1 MRILQVIPALGASY
15 GGPSIAM
22 RAIVKSLIQ
31 QGVDV
36 DVVTT
41 NANGKKILDKP
52 LNFRIEEEK
61 AGYYFFQRRLSEWKF
76 SWGLTT
82 WLNQHISEYDLV
94 HSHAIFCYPSLPAGL
109 LARKNKIPY
118 IIRPA
123 GILDPWCLKQ
133 KAFKKNIYYRLLE
146 KKNIMS
152 ASAIHVTSEIEKK
165 SLALLNIEKN
175 VFLIPHAVHD
185 SKPVQRFFSEEMKIL
200 FLGRL
205 HPKKGIELL
214 LKSVFNLFKDNKKI
228 SLTIAGEGEEDYFS
242 KLAKLANELGI
253 QSIVHFVGFVQGE
266 EKNKLIQAHHVFVLP
281 SFQENFAVAAAE
293 SLASGMPVILT
304 DHVGLS
310 RNVKIYDAGCVIEV
324 NNVKQLTEAIVML
337 NCQTVWENCSK
348 NALKLA
354 REQLTI
360 DVLGKNLLNMYQ
372 QVLGEHGKNDFG
384 DYSYV

>member
-1 MRILQVIPALGASY
+1 MRILHVIPALGESY

-41 NANGKKILDKP
+41 NANGKKNLDKP

-61 AGYYFFQRRLSEWKF
+61 VGYYFFRRRLSEWKF

-82 WLNQHISEYDLV
+82 WLNQHIAEYDLV
-94 HSHAIFCYPSLPAGL
+94 HSHAVFCYPSLPASL

-146 KKNIMS
+146 KKSIMR
-152 ASAIHVTSEIEKK
+152 ASAVHVTSEIEKK
-165 SLALLNIEKN
+165 SLEILNIEKN
-175 VFLIPHAVHD
+175 IFLIPHAVHD
-185 SKPVQRFFSEEMKIL
+185 IKPIQRFFSEEMKIL

-214 LKSVFNLFKDNKKI
+214 LKAVFDLFKNNKKT
-228 SLTIAGEGEEDYFS
+228 SLTIAGEGGEDYFA

-253 QSIVHFVGFVQGE
+253 QSLVRFVGFVQGE
-266 EKNKLIQAHHVFVLP
+266 EKNKLIQDHHVFVLP

-293 SLASGMPVILT
+293 SLASGMPVVLT

-310 RNVKIYDAGCVIEV
+310 RNVKIYDAGCVVEV
-324 NNVKQLTEAIVML
+324 NNVKQLTEAIERL
-337 NCQTVWENCSK
+337 SQKAIWENCSK

-372 QVLGEHGKNDFG
+372 QVLGENGKNDLG

>member
-1 MRILQVIPALGASY
+1 MDSAIEIRRRGGRGLPCEFPLFCKISFKNHRVRILQVIPALGASY

-133 KAFKKNIYYRLLE
+133 KAFKKNIYY
-146 KKNIMS
+146 S
-152 ASAIHVTSEIEKK
+152 
-165 SLALLNIEKN
+165 
-175 VFLIPHAVHD
+175 
-185 SKPVQRFFSEEMKIL
+185 
-200 FLGRL
+200 
-205 HPKKGIELL
+205 
-214 LKSVFNLFKDNKKI
+214 
-228 SLTIAGEGEEDYFS
+228 
-242 KLAKLANELGI
+242 
-253 QSIVHFVGFVQGE
+253 
-266 EKNKLIQAHHVFVLP
+266 
-281 SFQENFAVAAAE
+281 
-293 SLASGMPVILT
+293 
-304 DHVGLS
+304 
-310 RNVKIYDAGCVIEV
+310 
-324 NNVKQLTEAIVML
+324 
-337 NCQTVWENCSK
+337 
-348 NALKLA
+348 
-354 REQLTI
+354 
-360 DVLGKNLLNMYQ
+360 
-372 QVLGEHGKNDFG
+372 
-384 DYSYV
+384 